1 MNLKANSLVILL
13 LVALGVA
20 GYGVYT
26 TDRDVASAPPPTQ
39 RRARANRGINVD
51 QSSLTTAARLVR
63 LPTSADERSFAD
75 DALRLA
81 DQEMDLAFAQAV
93 RVTALRAPAKTPES
107 TEANA
112 RVRQAQQAFDADQAR
127 VTDLTT
133 AAAKAHGAEVEA
145 AADRLAL
152 AKAQLSLDEDQL
164 DDAKADLIRAGGDPQ
179 GQMAAMVA
187 EHDAASR
194 ASDSVRVNTA
204 PLVAERG
211 LIGQVQALQ
220 SLYRKHD
227 ELASAKAAADSM
239 AKAFKQRHDRLE
251 ALAAARA
258 TAASTGQMSHDS
270 AAVLLAATRQTALTE
285 KTRAALDQRV
295 DNQQRLSDIYVGWIG
310 VVGVQQEAALNRA
323 LRAIAVI
330 LAIVLLAIFIARWIE
345 HALGAR
351 SLDRRRTQTLYMVT
365 RVSLQVA
372 AVLLILL
379 VIFGPPNNLGTFL
392 GLAGAG
398 LTVALKDFIVA
409 FIGWFVLMGRTAS
422 VLATSSR
429 STT

>member
-133 AAAKAHGAEVEA
+133 AASEG
-145 AADRLAL
+145 
-152 AKAQLSLDEDQL
+152 
-164 DDAKADLIRAGGDPQ
+164 
-179 GQMAAMVA
+179 
-187 EHDAASR
+187 
-194 ASDSVRVNTA
+194 T
-204 PLVAERG
+204 
-211 LIGQVQALQ
+211 
-220 SLYRKHD
+220 
-227 ELASAKAAADSM
+227 
-239 AKAFKQRHDRLE
+239 
-251 ALAAARA
+251 
-258 TAASTGQMSHDS
+258 
-270 AAVLLAATRQTALTE
+270 
-285 KTRAALDQRV
+285 
-295 DNQQRLSDIYVGWIG
+295 
-310 VVGVQQEAALNRA
+310 
-323 LRAIAVI
+323 
-330 LAIVLLAIFIARWIE
+330 
-345 HALGAR
+345 
-351 SLDRRRTQTLYMVT
+351 RRR
-365 RVSLQVA
+365 
-372 AVLLILL
+372 
-379 VIFGPPNNLGTFL
+379 
-392 GLAGAG
+392 
-398 LTVALKDFIVA
+398 
-409 FIGWFVLMGRTAS
+409 GRS
-422 VLATSSR
+422 GSR
-429 STT
+429 STGAREGPALARRGSARRREGRPDSRGR